1 MAKKIKIENCYWS
14 DLSDDLLI
22 SSAGELKKAINEDS
36 VRCSIRNILGT
47 YKGERI
53 FRNNFGSSL
62 NDLVF
67 ENINE
72 SLLNRFSDV
81 IKSAIEAWDN
91 RVSIT
96 GIDFKSND
104 DNNEVILGV
113 RFQIKSYSE
122 TFNTTV
128 VINQ

>member
-1 MAKKIKIENCYWS
+1 MARKIVTDIEFWS

-22 SSAGELKKAINEDS
+22 TSSGELKKVINEDS

-47 YKGERI
+47 NKGERI

-72 SLLNRFSDV
+72 NLLGRFSDV
-81 IKSAIEAWDN
+81 IKNAIEAWDN

-96 GIDFKSND
+96 GIDFKADEDRNKV
-104 DNNEVILGV
+104 EIGV
-113 RFQIKSYSE
+113 RFRIKSYSE
-122 TFNTTV
+122 VFSTTV
-128 VINQ
+128 TLNP